1 MIKIR
6 ESENYGKI
14 PKYLCK
20 RRKQWEAEEMR
31 KKKEA
36 DAVYE
41 YRRRMGIN
49 TMGMGENVYMI
60 AEETRQK
67 LLDVNIIY
75 R

>member
-1 MIKIR
+1 
-6 ESENYGKI
+6 
-14 PKYLCK
+14 
-20 RRKQWEAEEMR
+20 MR